1 MTIRSVCDLAGRPDE
16 DLRQRTLSVRFL
28 RQEGNA
34 ACRQC
39 QERCELVRF
48 FFGGELSELPARHV
62 IPQELALDVLVDS
75 VENEQRSSL
84 IE

>member
-1 MTIRSVCDLAGRPDE
+1 
-16 DLRQRTLSVRFL
+16 
-28 RQEGNA
+28 
-34 ACRQC
+34 
-39 QERCELVRF
+39 VRF